1 MRAPALCRVP
11 MSLNDAPPEVRA
23 LYKNLAAA
31 LDQKD
36 AKGRKVGDAKYG
48 VYCFYDFD
56 GEPIYVGQTREKLRT
71 RIRRHLT
78 NQRTDAVAMFVLDP
92 YEVHTIKM
100 WPFWELEGAKL
111 KEAEIK
117 EWMDRAEWTVY
128 AQAVKDSKFSAVLNE
143 GFIAEKKP
151 VKLPSPHAASITPK
165 AWEDRNKHPD
175 VRITRRAQT
184 IWALS
189 KVAAERDVSMGL
201 RRTLVVQAKRL
212 LHLAN
217 ERYEALGGEAAT
229 PTPESGESGEVEGDG
244 ES

>member
-1 MRAPALCRVP
+1 MPLKDV
-11 MSLNDAPPEVRA
+11 PPEVRA

-31 LDQKD
+31 LDAKD
-36 AKGRKVGDAKYG
+36 AKGRKVGDARYG

-56 GEPIYVGQTREKLRT
+56 GEPIYVGQTREKLRS

-100 WPFWELEGAKL
+100 WPFWDLDQPGL
-111 KEAEIK
+111 KDAAIK
-117 EWMDRAEWTVY
+117 ETMDRAEWTVY
-128 AQAVKDSKFSAVLNE
+128 AEAVAGSKFSAVLNE

-151 VKLPSPHAASITPK
+151 LKLPPSHSAAITPK

-175 VRITRRAQT
+175 IRISRRAQT

-212 LHLAN
+212 QRLAN

-229 PTPESGESGEVEGDG
+229 PAPEQGESGEVDGDDDQQ
-244 ES
+244 

>member
-1 MRAPALCRVP
+1 
-11 MSLNDAPPEVRA
+11 MSIKDVPPEVRA
-23 LYKNLAAA
+23 LYTNLVAA
-31 LDQKD
+31 LDAKD
-36 AKGRKVGDAKYG
+36 AKGRKVGDARYG

-56 GEPIYVGQTREKLRT
+56 DEPIYVGQTREKLRT

-111 KEAEIK
+111 AEAKIK
-117 EWMDRAEWTVY
+117 ETMDRAEWTVY
-128 AQAVKDSKFSAVLNE
+128 AQAVQASKFSAVLNE
-143 GFIAEKKP
+143 GFIAEKEP
-151 VKLPSPHAASITPK
+151 IKLPPAQAATITPK
-165 AWEDRNKHPD
+165 AWDERNKHPD
-175 VRITRRAQT
+175 IRISRRAQT
-184 IWALS
+184 MWALS

-217 ERYEALGGEAAT
+217 ERYEDLGGEAAT
-229 PTPESGESGEVEGDG
+229 PVPDEGESGEVDAE
-244 ES
+244 